1 MTRDTKTLLGLLA
14 LAAVVFS
21 LNAGG
26 YDLWP
31 PDEPRYA
38 EVAREMGETGYL
50 VPRVNGEVYT
60 EKPPLLFWSMAA
72 FGALLGETNEWAARL
87 PSILSG
93 IYVVGIL
100 FLLAR
105 RMFNAEVA
113 FWAAIILISC
123 FRFWYQARRGQIDV
137 LLTASMITALYAFWR
152 WDDERKSAWLA
163 LAYTAIGAGM
173 LAKGPPALVFPLLF
187 LFGFYWKNPQ
197 PRKQTHWVLGS
208 LFAIALTLLW
218 YIPARIYGADTAA
231 EAVQSGMGENLFRNT
246 LGRFLLGVSKAQ
258 PPWYYLETL
267 PVDLIPWTFIAP
279 PVLYWGWKNRKSS
292 KAMWAIHSWLVPAL
306 VFFSISIG
314 KRELYLLPL
323 LPVFAILFGAAVVH
337 LRSAGNLKWMLR
349 GGIAWSILLALFILA
364 PVALAFSPYG
374 AQEPWRVYALAA
386 AGALVGTIG
395 LVYLLKRGG
404 TMTPPV
410 MAVQTLLIYSVVVFT
425 AYPEINHFK
434 SARPICEPVR
444 TLAEAGVD
452 FKLYSVGFS
461 REEYIYYARRFH
473 TPVLTG
479 LVGEVTPDTIM
490 EQAKLQKDAKK
501 TIARAVDEVPVA
513 NLQHVTPEERKA
525 LFDAIERAV
534 AGHEDEAAIRAFEA
548 DLQKAIADFF
558 ALLKEPAPAFAF
570 IQEEDWRWLLPLYP
584 GEIPATI
591 LVDRPVGSRHVLLLA
606 NDAAAALVTPS
617 T

>member
-1 MTRDTKTLLGLLA
+1 MTRDTKILLGLLA
-14 LAAVVFS
+14 LAALVFS

-72 FGALLGETNEWAARL
+72 FGALLDETNEWAARL

-93 IYVVGIL
+93 IYVVGL
-100 FLLAR
+100 VFLLAR

-113 FWAAIILISC
+113 FWAAIVLITC

-187 LFGFYWKNPQ
+187 LVGFYWKKPE

-208 LFAIALTLLW
+208 LFAIGVTLLW
-218 YIPARIYGADTAA
+218 YVPARMYGADTAA

-279 PVLYWGWKNRKSS
+279 PVLYWAWKSRKSS

-306 VFFSISIG
+306 IFFSISIG

-323 LPVFAILFGAAVVH
+323 LPVFAMLFGAAIVH
-337 LRSAGNLKWMLR
+337 LRKTGNLKWLLR
-349 GGIAWSILLALFILA
+349 GGVAWSVLLTLFAVA
-364 PVALAFSPYG
+364 PVALAFSPIE
-374 AQEPWRVYALAA
+374 AQAIWRVYLL
-386 AGALVGTIG
+386 AGAGAVTG
-395 LVYLLKRGG
+395 LAGMLLLLKRGG
-404 TMTPPV
+404 AMTPPV
-410 MAVQTLLIYSVVVFT
+410 MAVQTLLIYSLAVFT

-444 TLAEAGVD
+444 ALAEAGVD

-461 REEYIYYARRFH
+461 REEYVYYARHFH

-479 LVGEVTPDTIM
+479 LVGEITPDTIM
-490 EQAKLQKDAKK
+490 EQAKLQKDARK
-501 TIARAVDEVPVA
+501 TIAKAVDEVPVA
-513 NLQHVTPEERKA
+513 NLQHVTPEERQA
-525 LFDAIERAV
+525 LFDAIESAV

-548 DLQKAIADFF
+548 DLQKAIADFIN
-558 ALLKEPAPAFAF
+558 LLKEPAPAFAF

-606 NDAAAALVTPS
+606 NDAATALLNPPR
-617 T
+617 